1 MNIMNALTSVTAV
14 LPESPHNVPRYL
26 MGCRSVVTM
35 MTNNQNF
42 PAPMPPLSE
51 VSTYLDT
58 LEAREELARTR
69 GKGMAQQ
76 RNIALRRAHT
86 TMTLLRA
93 YAQSVANAEPGQAEA
108 ILLSAGMNI
117 GKPRTRTKL
126 PVEVRHGG
134 AVGEVVLDA
143 RALPP
148 PVQYRWQMSTDQQ
161 TWTDLPETF
170 RTKSVVK
177 GLVPATVYS
186 FRLRTVTNNGPSE
199 WSPPVSIIAQ

>member
-1 MNIMNALTSVTAV
+1 MNALTSVIAV

-26 MGCRSVVTM
+26 MGCRHIVTR
-35 MTNNQNF
+35 MTGNQNF
-42 PAPMPPLSE
+42 PAPTPPLSD
-51 VSTYLDT
+51 VSTHLDT
-58 LEAREELARTR
+58 LEAREELVRTG

-76 RNIALRRAHT
+76 RNVALRKAHT

-93 YAQSVANAEPGQAEA
+93 YAQNVANAEPEQAEA

-117 GKPRTRTKL
+117 GKPRTRIKL

-134 AVGEVVLDA
+134 AVGRVVLDA
-143 RALPP
+143 KALPP

-170 RTKSVVK
+170 RTKSVVE
-177 GLVPATVYS
+177 GLRPATIYS